1 MGDFF
6 KFCGLLIKSKLYRRG
21 AESPKGTEVKKVR
34 FEEESKLEEIK
45 KETNFNTVDDKSID
59 INRVTE
65 NVEVQKESENNKQTQ
80 QKVQKPQQSKFQYG
94 NYSRYYGYRLEGSDP
109 RLRFFNPNWF
119 ADKDVLDIG
128 CNVGEVSFFS
138 YPRF

>member
-1 MGDFF
+1 M
-6 KFCGLLIKSKLYRRG
+6 FCYRRG

-45 KETNFNTVDDKSID
+45 KETNFNTVDDKSLD

-80 QKVQKPQQSKFQYG
+80 KKVQKPQQSKFQYG

-128 CNVGEVSFFS
+128 CNVGEVSFFFM
-138 YPRF
+138 P

>member
-1 MGDFF
+1 MV
-6 KFCGLLIKSKLYRRG
+6 KKYHCYRRG

-45 KETNFNTVDDKSID
+45 KETNFNTVDDKSLS
-59 INRVTE
+59 INRITE
-65 NVEVQKESENNKQTQ
+65 NVEVQKEPENNKQTQ

-128 CNVGEVSFFS
+128 CNVGEVSF
-138 YPRF
+138 

>member
-1 MGDFF
+1 MVRTI
-6 KFCGLLIKSKLYRRG
+6 LLTKYHCYRRG

-45 KETNFNTVDDKSID
+45 KETNFNTVDDKSLS
-59 INRVTE
+59 INIVTE
-65 NVEVQKESENNKQTQ
+65 NVEVQKEPENNKQTQ

-128 CNVGEVSFFS
+128 CNVGEVSF
-138 YPRF
+138 

>member
-1 MGDFF
+1 M
-6 KFCGLLIKSKLYRRG
+6 
-21 AESPKGTEVKKVR
+21 KKVR

-65 NVEVQKESENNKQTQ
+65 NVEVQKESENDKQTQ

-128 CNVGEVSFFS
+128 CNVGEVSFLTAILHRGLRIFFS
-138 YPRF
+138 GRIYFFHIIFGL

>member
-1 MGDFF
+1 MV
-6 KFCGLLIKSKLYRRG
+6 KKYHCYRRG

-45 KETNFNTVDDKSID
+45 KETNFNTVDDKSLS

-65 NVEVQKESENNKQTQ
+65 NVEVQKEPENNKQTQ

-128 CNVGEVSFFS
+128 CNVGEVSF
-138 YPRF
+138 

>member
-128 CNVGEVSFFS
+128 CNVGEVSFFFI
-138 YPRF
+138 P

>member
-1 MGDFF
+1 M
-6 KFCGLLIKSKLYRRG
+6 
-21 AESPKGTEVKKVR
+21 KKVR

-45 KETNFNTVDDKSID
+45 KETNFNTVDDKSLD

-128 CNVGEVSFFS
+128 CNVGEVSCLFI
-138 YPRF
+138 P

>member
-1 MGDFF
+1 MVT
-6 KFCGLLIKSKLYRRG
+6 KYHCYRRG

-45 KETNFNTVDDKSID
+45 KETNFNTVDDKSLS
-59 INRVTE
+59 INRITE
-65 NVEVQKESENNKQTQ
+65 NVEVQKEPENNKQTQ

-128 CNVGEVSFFS
+128 CNVGEVSF
-138 YPRF
+138 